1 MKKLVIAETVG
12 LVFGLIAGTVL
23 HFVYKWSGYNDI
35 VALFAPIN
43 ESVWEHLKLL
53 FFPFILYA
61 AAEYYI
67 IGNKYT
73 GFFTAKAFAAILGIL
88 SLLAM
93 FYTYTAIAGK
103 NFLFADITIFVISNI
118 LMYVFGLSEIP
129 NENSSNKKGIAIIA
143 VITFIFFVFTV
154 YPPQGSLFTDPLA
167 KENTCIK
174 LLL

>member
-1 MKKLVIAETVG
+1 MKKLVITEIVG

-23 HFVYKWSGYNDI
+23 HFVYKWSGCNDI
-35 VALFAPIN
+35 IALFAPIN

-53 FFPFILYA
+53 FIPFILYA
-61 AAEYYI
+61 VVEYYI

-73 GFFTAKAFAAILGIL
+73 GFFTVKAFAVILGIL

-93 FYTYTAIAGK
+93 FYTYTAIAGR
-103 NFLFADITIFVISNI
+103 NFLFADIIIFVISNV
-118 LMYVFGLSEIP
+118 LMYIFGLSEIP
-129 NENSSNKKGIAIIA
+129 NENSSNKKGITIIFL
-143 VITFIFFVFTV
+143 ITIMFFIFTV

-167 KENTCIK
+167 KGNTCIT